1 MAFQISEFVFED
13 LLSVS
18 DAEVWA
24 SLPRMVEL
32 VFNCGRNEWTLEMIE
47 NFGRLCW
54 RYCILVEETYG
65 DCECVVTLHSVT
77 HVTEDIMRFGS
88 PNNYWCFQYERA
100 VGRYV
105 TQASNKRGV
114 EKKTFARKESQ
125 RKFIKAVGAHSET
138 AKR

>member
-1 MAFQISEFVFED
+1 MAFPISEFVFEG

-24 SLPRMVEL
+24 PLPRMMEL
-32 VFNCGRNEWTLEMIE
+32 IFNCGLTGWTLEMIE
-47 NFGRLCW
+47 NFRRLCW

-65 DCECVVTLHSVT
+65 DSECVVTLHSVT

-88 PNNYWCFQYERA
+88 PDNYWCFQYERA

-105 TQASNKRGV
+105 KQASNKRGV
-114 EKKTFARKESQ
+114 EKTFARKVNT
-125 RKFIKAVGAHSET
+125 RVI
-138 AKR
+138 